1 MRLGRDPQPDRR
13 QNMSKIPTKF
23 WESATGKALIS
34 SLHDSYWDA
43 LSSLSA
49 IEDALR
55 MAGSD
60 ADAQI
65 ADELTKAAQLIRSAH
80 DKVAT
85 LNNRICPDKMF

>member
-1 MRLGRDPQPDRR
+1 MRLGRDPQPERIHK
-13 QNMSKIPTKF
+13 MSKIPTNF
-23 WESATGKALIS
+23 WESASGKTLIS
-34 SLHDSYWDA
+34 SLHESYWDA

-65 ADELTKAAQLIRSAH
+65 AEELTKAAQLIRSAH

>member
-1 MRLGRDPQPDRR
+1 M
-13 QNMSKIPTKF
+13 NKIPTNF
-23 WESATGKALIS
+23 WNSASGKTLIS

-65 ADELTKAAQLIRSAH
+65 AEELQQAAKMIRKAHEQ
-80 DKVAT
+80 VAT
-85 LNNRICPDKMF
+85 LNDRICPDKVF

>member
-1 MRLGRDPQPDRR
+1 
-13 QNMSKIPTKF
+13 MSKIPSNF
-23 WESATGKALIS
+23 WESAPGKTLIS
-34 SLHDSYWDA
+34 SLHESYWDA
-43 LSSLSA
+43 LSSLST

-60 ADAQI
+60 ADVQI
-65 ADELTKAAQLIRSAH
+65 AEEFTKAAKMIRSAH

>member
-1 MRLGRDPQPDRR
+1 
-13 QNMSKIPTKF
+13 MSKIPTNF
-23 WESATGKALIS
+23 WNSTSGKTLIS

-55 MAGSD
+55 MAGRD

-65 ADELTKAAQLIRSAH
+65 AEELTEAAQLIRSAH

>member
-1 MRLGRDPQPDRR
+1 
-13 QNMSKIPTKF
+13 MSKIPTNF
-23 WESATGKALIS
+23 WNSTSGKTLIS

-55 MAGSD
+55 MAGRD

-65 ADELTKAAQLIRSAH
+65 AEELTKAAKMIRKAH
-80 DKVAT
+80 DQVAT
-85 LNNRICPDKMF
+85 MNDRICPDKMF

>member
-1 MRLGRDPQPDRR
+1 
-13 QNMSKIPTKF
+13 MSKIPTKF
-23 WESATGKALIS
+23 WESSTGKTLIS

-55 MAGSD
+55 MAGID

-65 ADELTKAAQLIRSAH
+65 AEELTKAAQLIRSAH

-85 LNNRICPDKMF
+85 LNKRICPDKMF